1 MEIHQLR
8 YFVAVAEEGSFSNA
22 AEREHALLSV
32 SNLTSQMAAP
42 RSISPSTAI

>member
-22 AEREHALLSV
+22 AELEPRRHWVAIQKVLLTV
-32 SNLTSQMAAP
+32 
-42 RSISPSTAI
+42 